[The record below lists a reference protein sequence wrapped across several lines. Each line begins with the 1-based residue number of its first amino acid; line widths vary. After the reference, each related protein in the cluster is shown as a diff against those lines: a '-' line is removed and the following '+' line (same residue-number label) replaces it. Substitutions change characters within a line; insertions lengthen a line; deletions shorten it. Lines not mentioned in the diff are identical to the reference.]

1 MSELSD
7 LTIEVSNRD
16 QTGRQAN
23 KKLRASGRIP
33 IVLYGRDTNKSLSLN
48 DRSLRTLIRKA
59 SGTTSLMRLLG
70 DKGEDELVLI
80 KDIQMDPIK
89 NSILHIDFIQ
99 VNRGEELQTKVPLKI
114 IGEADGVKSQGGIL
128 EVLVNEIEIRCRPS
142 NLPSQIEIDISEL
155 GLGENYQVKN
165 LPDLEGISFTA
176 DLESVLVSC
185 VGSAGGRS
193 DAGEQSDDS
202 DETSDVD
209 EVPDENEGSSNTEN
223 DSE

>member
-33 IVLYGRDTNKSLSLN
+33 VVLYGKDTNKSLSLE

-89 NSILHIDFIQ
+89 IPFYTLTLSKL
-99 VNRGEELQTKVPLKI
+99 T
-114 IGEADGVKSQGGIL
+114 EARS
-128 EVLVNEIEIRCRPS
+128 CRPKFR
-142 NLPSQIEIDISEL
+142 LKL
-155 GLGENYQVKN
+155 
-165 LPDLEGISFTA
+165 LEKLT
-176 DLESVLVSC
+176 V
-185 VGSAGGRS
+185 
-193 DAGEQSDDS
+193 
-202 DETSDVD
+202 
-209 EVPDENEGSSNTEN
+209 
-223 DSE
+223 

>member
-1 MSELSD
+1 M
-7 LTIEVSNRD
+7 
-16 QTGRQAN
+16 
-23 KKLRASGRIP
+23 
-33 IVLYGRDTNKSLSLN
+33 
-48 DRSLRTLIRKA
+48 
-59 SGTTSLMRLLG
+59 
-70 DKGEDELVLI
+70 
-80 KDIQMDPIK
+80 
-89 NSILHIDFIQ
+89 
-99 VNRGEELQTKVPLKI
+99 
-114 IGEADGVKSQGGIL
+114 GEADGVKSQGGIL

-202 DETSDVD
+202 DEASDV
-209 EVPDENEGSSNTEN
+209 EAADENEGSSNTEN